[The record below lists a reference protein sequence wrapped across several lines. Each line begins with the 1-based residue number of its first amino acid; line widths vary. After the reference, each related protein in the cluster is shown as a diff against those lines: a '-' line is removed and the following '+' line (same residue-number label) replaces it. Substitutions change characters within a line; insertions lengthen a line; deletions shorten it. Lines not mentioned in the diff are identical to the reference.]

1 MIKKTS
7 STPRTA
13 AFIQAEAVSRSFGR
27 TRALDG
33 FDLCVDGPGVLALLG
48 QNGAG
53 KTTFVNAALGLVR
66 PSAGSLSVLGMTPGD
81 KRARARTGVMMQDA
95 ELPDLLTA
103 REQVALFASYY
114 PDPRGVDETIALAGV
129 QGFADARYAKLSGGQ
144 KRRVQFALALV
155 GRPDLIFLD
164 EPTTGLD
171 AEARRGLWAI
181 VRQAAEEGARVVLTT
196 HYLEEAD
203 ALADDVAVMQAGRVI
218 ARGTAAALRE
228 QVGGSVIRCRTALSE
243 DALAALPAVRR
254 ARSSGRYA
262 ELIAADAPAALRALL
277 PGDDTVSDLT
287 VRPPTLEE
295 AFDSLTA
302 AAQEA

>member
-1 MIKKTS
+1 MLKEARPMVT
-7 STPRTA
+7 TA
-13 AFIQAEAVSRSFGR
+13 PFIQAEGLSKTFGR
-27 TRALDG
+27 TQALDR
-33 FDLCVDGPGVLALLG
+33 FDLSVEGPGVLALLG

-66 PSAGSLSVLGMTPGD
+66 PGAGALSIMGARPGD
-81 KRARARTGVMMQDA
+81 KAVRARTGVMMQDA

-103 REQVALFASYY
+103 REQIALFASYY
-114 PDPRGVDETIALAGV
+114 PNPRSVAETITLADLS
-129 QGFADARYAKLSGGQ
+129 GFADARYAKLSGGQ

-181 VRQAAEEGARVVLTT
+181 VREAARSGARVVLTT

-218 ARGTAAALRE
+218 ARGTAAELRE
-228 QVGGSVIRCRTALSE
+228 QVGGSIIRCRTSLDDA
-243 DALAALPAVRR
+243 ALAALAGVRR
-254 ARSSGRYA
+254 ARMSGRYA
-262 ELIAADAPAALRALL
+262 ELAASDAVAALKALFAADGA
-277 PGDDTVSDLT
+277 VSDLS
-287 VRPPTLEE
+287 VRPPSMED
-295 AFDSLTA
+295 AFDTLTA
-302 AAQEA
+302 KTVEA